1 MRSPAFFTFRG
12 MNPQSPIPNPQS
24 PIPNPMH
31 RFFLTHTP
39 ITPGQPVDL
48 TPLLHQL
55 GAVLRLAPGDQIL
68 LLDNAGSLYP
78 TEILRLDRNGGE
90 GIVLGQKAALGEP
103 PISLSLYL
111 CALKADKFEW
121 VLQKG
126 VEIGVNRFVPVIS
139 SRTIVRPAQKITGKY
154 ERWRAIIR
162 EAAEQCG
169 RGRLPELAAPLGWS
183 AAVKQSSGL
192 RLMPWEERGADAMT
206 LGAALAVADV
216 AAACSLLIGPEGGID
231 DAEAAQAVAA
241 GWQAVSLGP
250 RILRAETAALTAAGL
265 ILHRLG
271 DLG

>member
-1 MRSPAFFTFRG
+1 
-12 MNPQSPIPNPQS
+12 
-24 PIPNPMH
+24 MH

-55 GAVLRLAPGDQIL
+55 GAVLRLSPGDQIL
-68 LLDNAGSLYP
+68 LLDNAGSVYP
-78 TEILRLDRNGGE
+78 TEILRLDRNAGE
-90 GIVLGQKAALGEP
+90 GTVLGQKVALDEP
-103 PISLSLYL
+103 PVSLSLYL

-126 VEIGVNRFVPVIS
+126 VEIGVSRFVPVIS
-139 SRTIVRPAQKITGKY
+139 SRTIVRPAQKITRKY
-154 ERWRAIIR
+154 ERWQAIIR

-169 RGRLPELAAPLGWS
+169 RGRLPELAALLGWS
-183 AAVKQSSGL
+183 AAVKKPSGL
-192 RLMPWEERGADAMT
+192 RLMSWEEMGVD
-206 LGAALAVADV
+206 AVALGTALS
-216 AAACSLLIGPEGGID
+216 AAPATAQCSLLIGPEGGID

-241 GWQAVSLGP
+241 GWQAVTLGP
-250 RILRAETAALTAAGL
+250 RILRAETAAITAAGL